1 MGTLAGC
8 VVTTMLLFGYY
19 VWENKRRGDPK
30 EESEDAYLSPEVWTS
45 MTDKENKRFRY
56 TY

>member
-8 VVTTMLLFGYY
+8 VLTTLALFAYY
-19 VWENKRRGDPK
+19 VWENKRRGNPSEAD
-30 EESEDAYLSPEVWTS
+30 EEIYRSPEAWAS